1 MVLTASEM
9 LPLGTST
16 PDFEVVKY
24 DLSLDKK
31 IANP

>member
-9 LPLGTST
+9 PPLGTST
-16 PDFEVVKY
+16 PDFEVVKD
-24 DLSLDKK
+24 DLSLDKE